1 MLSEKDCP
9 ITQEFIES
17 GAILEGH
24 FILSSGLHSSV
35 YIQCAKLFE
44 KPSRAAKVC
53 KMLVDKIHT
62 TISNLN
68 EIDLILSPAI
78 GGIVVGYEVGRQ
90 LDINSIFCE
99 RVDDKFALRRGFEIQ
114 KGNKILIVEDVI
126 TTGKSSL
133 ETAECAKEYGGEV
146 IAEAAL
152 VNRSS
157 ETCLPFPIISL
168 LELNIQHYTDDNT
181 PEKLKLI
188 PPIKPG
194 SRYYLLKN
202 EYKSQL

>member
-1 MLSEKDCP
+1 MLNKKNCP
-9 ITQEFIES
+9 IIQEFIES

-35 YIQCAKLFE
+35 YVQCAKLFE
-44 KPSRAAKVC
+44 RPSRATKVC
-53 KMLVDKIHT
+53 KMLVDKIHA
-62 TISNLN
+62 TISNLD

-90 LDINSIFCE
+90 LGINSIFCE
-99 RVDDKFALRRGFEIQ
+99 RIDGKFALRRGFEIQ
-114 KGNKILIVEDVI
+114 KGDKILIVEDVI

-152 VNRSS
+152 IDRSS
-157 ETCLPFPIISL
+157 ETCLPFPVISL
-168 LELNIQHYTDDNT
+168 LDLNIQNYTDDNI

-194 SRYYLLKN
+194 SRHYLSKN
-202 EYKSQL
+202 AT